1 MTSARIFKLHGENSR
16 LQQTRAVLG
25 WSTSE
30 NSEQGTLCNTS
41 CHPNSTQNIRMAQ
54 QTYNR
59 LCSDHFCKLPLWSS
73 LVSRDLKE
81 VSKGQKEGER
91 GEPPSFNKS
100 HFFSTSENHSQFS
113 FLLAEQIC
121 EATQLQNMTAD
132 DNLPMYKNQSPFPGH
147 ANRRTYK
154 NKALSPELQSKL
166 CHQTLAPRLNTSAK
180 SDKHLWTRVFQEEDC
195 FQKNTL

>member
-1 MTSARIFKLHGENSR
+1 MQHFLPPKQYPEHTYGTTDLQHTLQRSLLQTSVMKFSCQSR
-16 LQQTRAVLG
+16 LER
-25 WSTSE
+25 SF
-30 NSEQGTLCNTS
+30 QGT
-41 CHPNSTQNIRMAQ
+41 
-54 QTYNR
+54 
-59 LCSDHFCKLPLWSS
+59 
-73 LVSRDLKE
+73 
-81 VSKGQKEGER
+81 ER
-91 GEPPSFNKS
+91 GREGGASQPPSFNKS

-180 SDKHLWTRVFQEEDC
+180 SDKHL
-195 FQKNTL
+195 